1 MRFTMDSF
9 NEELGL
15 NIPGHVAVI
24 LDGNGRWAKKRHMP
38 RTYGHMQGS
47 KVVEDMLYVADDL
60 GVNILQYMHFQ
71 LKTGKDRQMK

>member
-1 MRFTMDSF
+1 MYQSRCFIRTDRNEVYYGSF

-38 RTYGHMQGS
+38 RTYGHIAW
-47 KVVEDMLYVADDL
+47 EARLL
-60 GVNILQYMHFQ
+60 RICYM
-71 LKTGKDRQMK
+71 